1 MDRPLAPPI
10 ALAADELTTLT
21 AFLDSYRAALLD
33 RAWGLTS
40 EQMNASHP
48 PSSLTLTRLIGHMSG
63 VEMGWFFDKFDGE
76 TPPQWIEELDWDAD
90 PDAEMTRAETLSP
103 EVLVAEFKAQCE
115 DSRRRTASAESLDQL
130 SVGLSRSGERF
141 NLRWIL
147 VHMIEEYA
155 RHCGHADL
163 IRESIDGDVV
173 D

>member
-1 MDRPLAPPI
+1 VVVVDVGLVAMDRPLAPPI

-76 TPPQWIEELDWDAD
+76 TPPQWIEELDWNAD

-103 EVLVAEFKAQCE
+103 EVLIAEFKAQCE

-130 SVGLSRSGERF
+130 IVAEHCRPIRAQRDLL
-141 NLRWIL
+141 LRDIQGRL
-147 VHMIEEYA
+147 PA
-155 RHCGHADL
+155 
-163 IRESIDGDVV
+163 
-173 D
+173 